1 MLELIETPRVSSSN
15 SEFYGEFV
23 IEPLERGFGATL
35 GNALRRVLLSSLKGS
50 AVTHIHIDGIL
61 HEFSTIPGVVEDVTE
76 IVVNI
81 KKLKLDLLT
90 DYPKTLKIEVKGEG
104 IVTAADIQPD
114 PEVEIL
120 NPDLYIAELTD
131 KDSRLSM
138 ELIVEK
144 GKGYVAAD
152 KHDNSEQILGMI
164 PIDSIFNPVVE
175 AEYVVEDSR
184 VGQVTNYDRLI
195 LKIETNGSILPHEAL
210 STSADI
216 IREYMGFFTDIK
228 PPQVEGPS
236 MAKSDADGEDQSLD
250 MSIENLGL
258 SVRSLNCLK
267 RASIKVVRDLIAYS
281 EDDLMKLKNFGQKSL
296 DEIREKLEQYH
307 LSLMPSSREE

>member
-1 MLELIETPRVSSSN
+1 M
-15 SEFYGEFV
+15 
-23 IEPLERGFGATL
+23 
-35 GNALRRVLLSSLKGS
+35 
-50 AVTHIHIDGIL
+50 
-61 HEFSTIPGVVEDVTE
+61 
-76 IVVNI
+76 
-81 KKLKLDLLT
+81 
-90 DYPKTLKIEVKGEG
+90 
-104 IVTAADIQPD
+104 
-114 PEVEIL
+114 
-120 NPDLYIAELTD
+120 
-131 KDSRLSM
+131 
-138 ELIVEK
+138 
-144 GKGYVAAD
+144 
-152 KHDNSEQILGMI
+152 
-164 PIDSIFNPVVE
+164 
-175 AEYVVEDSR
+175 
-184 VGQVTNYDRLI
+184 
-195 LKIETNGSILPHEAL
+195 KIETNGSILPHEAL